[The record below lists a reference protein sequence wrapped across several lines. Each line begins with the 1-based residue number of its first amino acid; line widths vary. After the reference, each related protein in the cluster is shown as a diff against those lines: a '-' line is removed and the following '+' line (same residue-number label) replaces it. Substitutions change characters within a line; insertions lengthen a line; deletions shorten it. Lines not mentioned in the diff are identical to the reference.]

1 MKQPISFFIFALV
14 VFLCLACN
22 QSKEAVSHQ
31 DKITAQPAV
40 NVVNI
45 NIPAAIEKVEKTP
58 AQWKAEL
65 TEMEYYVLRE
75 EGTERAFTGD
85 LLKQKEEGIYVCR
98 GCQLPLFSSET
109 KYDSGT
115 GWPSY
120 WQPIAAHVVEEKKD
134 YKYGWDRTE
143 VICARCDGHL
153 GHVFN
158 DGPKP
163 TGLRYCMNAASLDF
177 IPLVDLVKEP

>member
-1 MKQPISFFIFALV
+1 MMQQFSFWVLV
-14 VFLCLACN
+14 LGLLLFLFACN
-22 QSKEAVSHQ
+22 QSKEAVSEN
-31 DKITAQPAV
+31 KTLVSSSAV
-40 NVVNI
+40 SSKVA
-45 NIPAAIEKVEKTP
+45 IPEAIEKIEKTP
-58 AQWKAEL
+58 EQWKAEL
-65 TEMEYYVLRE
+65 TALEYHVLRE

-85 LLKQKEEGIYVCR
+85 LWNHKGEGVYVCR

-120 WQPIAAHVVEEKKD
+120 WQPIAKQVVEEKKD
-134 YKYGWDRTE
+134 YKYGWNRTE

-177 IPLVDLVKEP
+177 IPLGDLVKEP

>member
-1 MKQPISFFIFALV
+1 MQQFSFF
-14 VFLCLACN
+14 VFVFGLLLCLFACN
-22 QSKEAVSHQ
+22 QSKEAISQSTSAPASAVSG
-31 DKITAQPAV
+31 KIT
-40 NVVNI
+40 
-45 NIPAAIEKVEKTP
+45 IPEVIEKIEKTP
-58 AQWKAEL
+58 EQWKAEL
-65 TEMEYYVLRE
+65 SSIEYHVLRE
-75 EGTERAFTGD
+75 EGTERAFSGD
-85 LLKQKEEGIYVCR
+85 LWNSKGEGIYTCR

-120 WQPIAAHVVEEKKD
+120 WQPIAAHVVKEKKD
-134 YKYGWDRTE
+134 YKYGWNRTE

-163 TGLRYCMNAASLDF
+163 TGLRYCMNSASLDF
-177 IPLVDLVKEP
+177 VPLVDLVKEP